1 MDNPQAKRLK
11 EAGQKVGEHLKEQV
25 DRVMASPQGDRPR
38 VTDDLQEGDELQ
50 EARGVNEAAQNFTDA
65 LIEFTEALMESQRTV
80 ADLTLEAQ
88 QFGMRLGQNF
98 YNGLIEEFSNQ
109 AESNRTL
116 AQDLARQAQ
125 RQQEAYR
132 KLSEESVNAYM
143 NFLNSMFSYYRGS

>member
-50 EARGVNEAAQNFTDA
+50 EARGVNEAAQNSTDA